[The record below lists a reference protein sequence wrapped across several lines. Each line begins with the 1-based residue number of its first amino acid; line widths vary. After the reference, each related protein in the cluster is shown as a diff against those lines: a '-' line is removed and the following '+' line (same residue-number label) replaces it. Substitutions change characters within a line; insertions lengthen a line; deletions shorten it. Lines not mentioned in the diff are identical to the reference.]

1 MKLPKIFIKFA
12 FSKYVK
18 KFNKTHRR
26 DKRFVD
32 FNRVRSVLVLFES
45 NLSENHKVVQSIIK
59 DLTNEGKT
67 VVAYGYVPKKKALTP
82 SRLDFTLLDNE
93 KTNCLLRPEKTVLE
107 KIAGEQYDLLIDL
120 TLRQVVPIDYILVSA
135 NAKCKTGKKK
145 TETSLTDFQIDIPKR
160 KALPDNEIDLNFCEE
175 RLLFDQ
181 IIFYLKQITA
191 K

>member
-32 FNRVRSVLVLFES
+32 FNHVRSVLVLFES

-93 KTNCLLRPEKTVLE
+93 KTNCLLRPEKAVLE
-107 KIAGEQYDLLIDL
+107 K
-120 TLRQVVPIDYILVSA
+120 LRDADNFQPHP
-135 NAKCKTGKKK
+135 GKNDKSFFDK
-145 TETSLTDFQIDIPKR
+145 MREYFQ
-160 KALPDNEIDLNFCEE
+160 
-175 RLLFDQ
+175 
-181 IIFYLKQITA
+181 
-191 K
+191 

>member
-32 FNRVRSVLVLFES
+32 FNHVRSVLVLFES
-45 NLSENHKVVQSIIK
+45 NLSENHKVVQGIIK

-93 KTNCLLRPEKTVLE
+93 KTNCLLRPEKAVLA
-107 KIAGEQYDLLIDL
+107 KIAEEKYDLL
-120 TLRQVVPIDYILVSA
+120 
-135 NAKCKTGKKK
+135 KCAQEKSIVK
-145 TETSLTDFQIDIPKR
+145 
-160 KALPDNEIDLNFCEE
+160 
-175 RLLFDQ
+175 
-181 IIFYLKQITA
+181 
-191 K
+191 